1 MRAEAGGMTHI
12 QPSAHVPALWT
23 AAYGPHHSPAVR
35 FAARCLLRVR
45 AFVRELALAD
55 HVGFGGY

>member
-1 MRAEAGGMTHI
+1 MTHI

-55 HVGFGGY
+55 HAGFGGY